1 MLLHLPGRQPGTQKA
16 TNLQVNVG
24 LRSGTHRRQVAMRVA
39 GAIDRRLLVRVKLVR
54 VLDLMN
60 LWRNHPSDHENG
72 QQEERADSVHLMH
85 RLTERVSSE
94 GK

>member
-1 MLLHLPGRQPGTQKA
+1 
-16 TNLQVNVG
+16 
-24 LRSGTHRRQVAMRVA
+24 MRVA

>member
-1 MLLHLPGRQPGTQKA
+1 
-16 TNLQVNVG
+16 
-24 LRSGTHRRQVAMRVA
+24 MRVA

-72 QQEERADSVHLMH
+72 QQEEGADSVHLMH